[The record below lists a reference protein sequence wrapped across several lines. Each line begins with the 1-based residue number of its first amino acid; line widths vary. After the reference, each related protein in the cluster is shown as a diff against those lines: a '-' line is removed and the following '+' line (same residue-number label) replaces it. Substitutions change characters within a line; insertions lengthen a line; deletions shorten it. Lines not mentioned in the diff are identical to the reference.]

1 LDAKPDD
8 VGTRNDPRSLDA
20 DEGDIPMRLFLALP
34 LLALAGCDVDNDSA
48 NDQVRFEYNEQR
60 IREAAAATAR
70 TAKEVGSGV
79 GNVAV
84 STGRAVKNE
93 VGDIDVDVDVSRNRS
108 RDPSANQAAGN

>member
-1 LDAKPDD
+1 
-8 VGTRNDPRSLDA
+8 
-20 DEGDIPMRLFLALP
+20 MRLIFALP

-60 IREAAAATAR
+60 LRDAAAATAR

-93 VGDIDVDVDVSRNRS
+93 VGDIDVDVDVNRNQPKNS
-108 RDPSANQAAGN
+108 Q